1 MADEFVARYQG
12 ATHRDLYR
20 QLMAGDP
27 DQVEGLAAHWRSLND
42 TATQLAATLTKDL
55 GDLGPSWD
63 SDAGREFQHRV
74 ALVADFSTA
83 LGGDFSTMS
92 GTLTTMAGP
101 LREAKKHAEDPAD
114 TDDMDKTLID
124 GAIGTAIAG
133 PLGTA
138 AGAWFG
144 HKQDEEEQKK
154 AAERMVQLVAGLA
167 STYATRSSAMPVA
180 TGEPTGLPGTRS
192 GGRANPAGVGR
203 PTSVGTVGHGGPA
216 TYPTSSAPAPTPVSD
231 GPGSGPGADGSDT
244 PGTIDDPTSLL
255 GAGDLTGTGGSTM
268 SGFPGAGTGGGS
280 GLGAGGL
287 AGAAGVIGL
296 AAGGLAGAMMPGAG
310 SLSGTSTST
319 GAAGARGLFP
329 SGSAESNAGLN
340 GGSGKAA
347 AGLSRRSASGT
358 GRGHEEAD
366 ETDDRVTWLTED
378 NMDWSGVSAPPPVL
392 GAVTPT
398 EDEPASE
405 IPEAPATVDEE
416 A

>member
-12 ATHRDLYR
+12 ASHRDLYR

-27 DQVEGLAAHWRSLND
+27 DQVEDLAAHWRSLND
-42 TATQLAATLTKDL
+42 TAAQLTATLTKDL

-74 ALVADFSTA
+74 ALVADFCTA

-101 LREAKKHAEDPAD
+101 LREARKHAEDPAN

-144 HKQDEEEQKK
+144 HQQDEEEQKK

-167 STYATRSSAMPVA
+167 STYATRSLAMPVV
-180 TGEPTGLPGTRS
+180 TGEPTGLPGSRS
-192 GGRANPAGVGR
+192 GGRTDPVGVGR
-203 PTSVGTVGHGGPA
+203 PTSVGTVGYGGTA
-216 TYPTSSAPAPTPVSD
+216 TFTTSSVPAPAPVSD
-231 GPGSGPGADGSDT
+231 GPGSGIGADGGDT
-244 PGTIDDPTSLL
+244 PGAIDDPTSLL

-268 SGFPGAGTGGGS
+268 SGVPGAGTGGG
-280 GLGAGGL
+280 LGAGGV

-296 AAGGLAGAMMPGAG
+296 AVGGLAGAMMPGGAG
-310 SLSGTSTST
+310 SLSGTGRST
-319 GAAGARGLFP
+319 GAAGARGPLP

-340 GGSGKAA
+340 SGSGKAA

-392 GAVTPT
+392 GAATPG

-405 IPEAPATVDEE
+405 IPEGPPTGQQQA
-416 A
+416 